1 MNIRLH
7 QSVLSTAFVLLVGHL
22 IAPAESRAAEIDYQN
37 LMIGPSGAL
46 IGGLGDIF
54 NIRGNLTNN
63 STQNT
68 VWDTHLSQIGF
79 NASGAHQLTWTG
91 TEQGCGNA
99 GFINN
104 FAVGNFVL
112 PTGASL
118 TTIGGG
124 ALYTRVLTLSGGVSQ
139 IGSITGSGL
148 SIHYNPGSPQN
159 AYLNFQ
165 TYALPNG
172 YVVSPAAAP
181 ADVNAI
187 WNGSVGNWTDATK
200 WSSNSNY
207 PLNPS
212 NSVTLYDATI
222 NSGTVTLDQNIG
234 YIQKLSLGSGGTLS
248 GAASVT
254 PWDTFTWG

>member
-37 LMIGPSGAL
+37 LTIGPSGAL

-79 NASGAHQLTWTG
+79 NASGTHQLTWTG
-91 TEQGCGNA
+91 TEQGRGNA

-112 PTGASL
+112 PAGASL
-118 TTIGGG
+118 TTLGGG
-124 ALYTRVLTLSGGVSQ
+124 SLYTRVLSLGGGVPQ
-139 IGSITGSGL
+139 ISSISGAL
-148 SIHYNPGSPQN
+148 NIHYNPGSPQN
-159 AYLNFQ
+159 VYLNFQ
-165 TYALPNG
+165 TYSLPNG
-172 YVVSPAAAP
+172 F
-181 ADVNAI
+181 
-187 WNGSVGNWTDATK
+187 
-200 WSSNSNY
+200 
-207 PLNPS
+207 
-212 NSVTLYDATI
+212 TI
-222 NSGTVTLDQNIG
+222 
-234 YIQKLSLGSGGTLS
+234 
-248 GAASVT
+248 
-254 PWDTFTWG
+254 